1 MRFTIEE
8 TVEKYKDRLFAV
20 ALNVTK
26 NIDDADDA
34 VQEAFISYYKSSM
47 DFESENHI
55 KAWLIRVTVN
65 KAKDISSSFWK
76 RHRLSLE
83 EYKESLVFIQPEDS
97 NLFDAVM
104 ALPEK
109 YRVAIH
115 LFYYEEYSVK
125 EISEI
130 LNEKESTVKSHLSRG
145 RMFLKEMLKE
155 EWNND

>member
-1 MRFTIEE
+1 MRMTIEE

-20 ALNVTK
+20 ALNVTR
-26 NIDDADDA
+26 NPDDADDA
-34 VQEAFISYYKSSM
+34 VQEAFISYYKNVT
-47 DFESENHI
+47 DFESESHI

-76 RHRLSLE
+76 RHSQSLE
-83 EYKESLVFIQPEDS
+83 EYKETLTFEQPEDS
-97 NLFDAVM
+97 GLFDAVM
-104 ALPEK
+104 ALPDK

-115 LFYYEEYSVK
+115 LYYYEEYSIK

-130 LNEKESTVKSHLSRG
+130 LNEKETTVKSHLSRG
-145 RMFLKEMLKE
+145 RMLLKEKLKE